1 MNHSQVNDIY
11 AHLCCHAHHQL
22 DFNPVSMLRDLL
34 RKAARAQ
41 YERKDTT
48 QLDKQ
53 ISLKEH
59 KTLYEAV
66 ESYANDAKIDLAN
79 YSDTR
84 ASTLLRLRTNLTTFV
99 AFKNYQ
105 RSADMIKAL
114 VDEKGNIR
122 NYAAYER
129 EVIRL
134 GETYHK
140 AWLKAEYNTVIAS
153 AQTAAAWSDYVRDK
167 DIYPF
172 LVYKTQDDTRVRLAH
187 RSLHN
192 VAKPIDD
199 EFWDQYYP
207 PNGWQCRCYVL
218 QSRTDDGYTTEPSS
232 LPDDKSHPP
241 AFRSNPGKT
250 GKIWTKEHPYFDVN
264 SKVKEKIL
272 NTRSE
277 MMNDKTF
284 YDSIDG
290 IDVHYTNYASDSFE
304 KEHIMAKQLRLITG
318 KEITMLSQ
326 MDKKGVSTPDYL
338 IGDDMIAEYKEFTSS
353 NIDTIYNTIS
363 RDAIYQLLNS
373 RFDKK
378 KMAVIIKVPK
388 GVDVS
393 RILGK
398 FSHSKRAQ
406 ANFIELW
413 IDQNDVLTKHKAK

>member
-11 AHLCCHAHHQL
+11 EHLCCHAHHQL
-22 DFNPVSMLRDLL
+22 DFNPVSLLRDLL
-34 RKAARAQ
+34 RKASRLY

-48 QLDKQ
+48 KINEQ
-53 ISLKEH
+53 ISIKEH

-66 ESYANDAKIDLAN
+66 ESFANDAKIDLAN
-79 YSDTR
+79 YSDTKS
-84 ASTLLRLRTNLTTFV
+84 ATLLRIRTNLVTFV

-105 RSADMIKAL
+105 RAADMIKAL
-114 VDEKGNIR
+114 VDDKGNIR

-140 AWLKAEYNTVIAS
+140 SWLKAEYNTVVAS
-153 AQTAAAWSDYVRDK
+153 AQTAAQWNDYQDTK
-167 DIYPF
+167 DIFPY
-172 LVYKTQDDTRVRLAH
+172 LVYKTQDDNKVRMAH
-187 RSLHN
+187 RGLHN

-218 QSRTDDGYTTEPSS
+218 QSRTDNGYTTDPTA

-250 GKIWTKEHPYFDVN
+250 GKIWTKEHPYFDVTP
-264 SKVKEKIL
+264 KVKEKIL

-284 YDSIDG
+284 YDTIDG
-290 IDVHYTNYASDSFE
+290 IEVHYTNYASDSFE

-326 MDKKGVSTPDYL
+326 MDKKGISTPDYL
-338 IGDDMIAEYKEFTSS
+338 IGDDMVAEYKEFTSS

-398 FSHSKRAQ
+398 FFNSKRAR
-406 ANFIELW
+406 ANGIELW